1 MKKGALICYSVYLT
15 PRWSQ
20 VGLGAVLFKAR
31 SPWASHSFLG
41 NSSFHIC
48 KMGSA
53 LGPSSTSPGGLA
65 PACCSA
71 KCLPFLCPLS
81 RSNRTNLVAFSLLQR
96 AASPV
101 STRRTSPCLHVA
113 SCFSFRP
120 QLKPTSRGAA
130 LTAPHSL
137 ALACLSCLYQTTF
150 DVSCYL
156 NYQLQRGLDLPIH
169 HCTQH
174 LRQWLPHSRCS
185 LKTCYVSRAD
195 ALAVGMSLGL
205 AFKTRTQSY

>member
-1 MKKGALICYSVYLT
+1 MSAIPVPSPKIKPHQLSGFLAPSEGSKSSLHPENQSLPPRGQLLLIQVSAQTYL
-15 PRWSQ
+15 P
-20 VGLGAVLFKAR
+20 GGCPDR
-31 SPWASHSFLG
+31 SPF
-41 NSSFHIC
+41 
-48 KMGSA
+48 
-53 LGPSSTSPGGLA
+53 
-65 PACCSA
+65 
-71 KCLPFLCPLS
+71 
-81 RSNRTNLVAFSLLQR
+81 FS
-96 AASPV
+96 
-101 STRRTSPCLHVA
+101 
-113 SCFSFRP
+113 
-120 QLKPTSRGAA
+120 
-130 LTAPHSL
+130 SL
-137 ALACLSCLYQTTF
+137 ALACLSCLYQITF

>member
-1 MKKGALICYSVYLT
+1 M
-15 PRWSQ
+15 
-20 VGLGAVLFKAR
+20 GLGAVLFKAR

-48 KMGSA
+48 KMGSTP
-53 LGPSSTSPGGLA
+53 GPSSTSPGGLA

-71 KCLPFLCPLS
+71 ECPPFLCPLP
-81 RSNRTNLVAFSLLQR
+81 RPNHTNLVAFSLLQR

-137 ALACLSCLYQTTF
+137 ALACLSCLYQITF